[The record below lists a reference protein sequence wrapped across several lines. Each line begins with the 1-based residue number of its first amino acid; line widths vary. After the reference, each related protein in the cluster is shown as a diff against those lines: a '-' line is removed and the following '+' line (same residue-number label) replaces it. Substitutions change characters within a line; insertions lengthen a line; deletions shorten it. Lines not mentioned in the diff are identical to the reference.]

1 MKQRYRVFWKDAS
14 HSIIALI
21 VTPLGCSSTHP
32 PKVSPI
38 ELSQLEDIR
47 CSEVDAQSGEVRL
60 YKCEVEE
67 EEAFVF
73 TIKDCSLPEPL
84 TLSATTRKLI
94 VGMLETTILEQQ
106 PTVLSTQPALRSLIS
121 GILDATPI
129 VLSVYT
135 VRQNS
140 CIKDFIVW
148 RETDTVIS
156 RTGQETAAFKSL
168 SDTIFNKASRIGGA
182 T

>member
-21 VTPLGCSSTHP
+21 VTLLGCSSTPP

-73 TIKDCSLPEPL
+73 TIKDCSLPEPPNPQCNHEKAY
-84 TLSATTRKLI
+84 S
-94 VGMLETTILEQQ
+94 
-106 PTVLSTQPALRSLIS
+106 
-121 GILDATPI
+121 LDA
-129 VLSVYT
+129 
-135 VRQNS
+135 
-140 CIKDFIVW
+140 
-148 RETDTVIS
+148 
-156 RTGQETAAFKSL
+156 
-168 SDTIFNKASRIGGA
+168 
-182 T
+182 

>member
-1 MKQRYRVFWKDAS
+1 MRRVEKFAS
-14 HSIIALI
+14 TS
-21 VTPLGCSSTHP
+21 
-32 PKVSPI
+32 
-38 ELSQLEDIR
+38 
-47 CSEVDAQSGEVRL
+47 VRL
-60 YKCEVEE
+60 KRKKHLYSPLKIVR
-67 EEAFVF
+67 FRN
-73 TIKDCSLPEPL
+73 PL

-94 VGMLETTILEQQ
+94 VWMLETTILEQQ